1 MRRSLLFI
9 PGNRP
14 NMIQNSEVLPADA
27 IIFDLEDS
35 VPAGEKDAARD
46 LVARALRFL
55 DFGPRERMVRINDL
69 GSVEAKA
76 DLRAMVAAGVQTIL
90 LPKVGGA
97 GTVKE
102 ADSLL
107 SRAEREEGRQE
118 GSTGLVALLE
128 TALGIEHALDAALAS
143 PRMTGLA
150 LGGEDLS
157 ADLGCP
163 RTREGWEI
171 FYSRSRLV
179 MAAKATGIDALDT
192 PFTDVHDAEGCEQE
206 ARFVKDLGF
215 TGKLCI
221 SPSHLK
227 AIHRAFTPSREEIL
241 YASEVA
247 EAMEEGQRSG
257 QGAVSLRGRMIDLPV
272 LRQAQR
278 ILALAGA
285 AGLLRDEEA
294 DHEPGR

>member
-150 LGGEDLS
+150 LGGRI
-157 ADLGCP
+157 C
-163 RTREGWEI
+163 
-171 FYSRSRLV
+171 RLTW
-179 MAAKATGIDALDT
+179 AA
-192 PFTDVHDAEGCEQE
+192 P
-206 ARFVKDLGF
+206 
-215 TGKLCI
+215 
-221 SPSHLK
+221 
-227 AIHRAFTPSREEIL
+227 
-241 YASEVA
+241 
-247 EAMEEGQRSG
+247 
-257 QGAVSLRGRMIDLPV
+257 
-272 LRQAQR
+272 
-278 ILALAGA
+278 
-285 AGLLRDEEA
+285 
-294 DHEPGR
+294 EPGKAGKFFTAGPAWSWRPRPQGLMPWIRPSLMSMMLRVVSRRHVLSKTWDSPASFAFPPLT